1 MNSIEAAGSGSSKG
15 FPGWWRVVLAIAAV
29 YNLIAGFAM
38 IVFYHEGF
46 RGLGLE
52 KTAFNLPIQLVG
64 MCVALFGVGYW
75 IVSRNPVEN
84 RNVLLLGMLSKA
96 IGPLLAVRY
105 ILRGDLPV
113 WILIVFFFA
122 DLIYLV
128 PFWLIYSRC
137 RSLVTQARSRTA

>member
-1 MNSIEAAGSGSSKG
+1 MSNRAAVSPATHPS
-15 FPGWWRVVLAIAAV
+15 WWRAILLIAAV
-29 YNLIAGFAM
+29 YNMIAGVAM
-38 IVFYHEGF
+38 MVFYHEGF

-64 MCVALFGVGYW
+64 MCVALFGIGYW
-75 IVSRNPVEN
+75 LVSRNPVEN
-84 RNVLLLGMLSKA
+84 RNVLLLGMLSKFL
-96 IGPLLAVRY
+96 GPLLAVRY

-128 PFWLIYSRC
+128 PFWLIYRQC
-137 RSLVTQARSRTA
+137 KVQFDADQ